1 MRKILLVA
9 ILLTSVPLY
18 AGHGSSKPRDSKG
31 GLVKTV
37 IELLNSKRKK
47 DTVKKKKKND
57 RRKKKKKSR
66 NKRTR

>member
-9 ILLTSVPLY
+9 ILLSSVPLY
-18 AGHGSSKPRDSKG
+18 AGHGSSKPENTKSS
-31 GLVKTV
+31 LVKTV

-47 DTVKKKKKND
+47 DTVKKKKKNE
-57 RRKKKKKSR
+57 RRKKKSR